1 MTEIAGP
8 AAIFQPGNPFNALA
22 TAQFATAPAE
32 AIGLSLISNPA
43 GFSTFEGPQATVLG
57 ASTDTPFVVF
67 QPIQLSLA
75 NVVTLAQAQTGL
87 DLSSFFGAAQANPSA
102 SALASRLPPLA
113 NLSAIAIQNNITG
126 ETAVIEID
134 LDDGSDLVTID
145 GPAFQF
151 LDALTIVS
159 ENQAFGST
167 FSSIAFDSSLNTV
180 FDSRV
185 GVSSGGSFALS
196 DLVFRA
202 SDGTP
207 ENFAVRL
214 RGENGS
220 GPAGQLTQG
229 GTPLGDDIVI
239 SAADLSSVFFEAPSN
254 GFGLDTISFIELNDS
269 GGGFDGR
276 GQFQTTTVT
285 FIGQA
290 EARRD
295 LDERIVDFFFAAQ
308 PGTGQTRVVLDVS
321 GINSQGFTDALS
333 AINGGALRIQGF
345 ENLSDGSRN
354 NAVTSLLES
363 NGNSIILNFPFAT
376 TRNGVTGSNI
386 QVELRSLDLNF
397 DISTA
402 TVRATFA

>member
-1 MTEIAGP
+1 MTEIAG
-8 AAIFQPGNPFNALA
+8 AAGIFQPGNPFNALA
-22 TAQFATAPAE
+22 TARFESASAE
-32 AIGLSLISNPA
+32 AIGLSLIANPS
-43 GFSTFEGPQATVLG
+43 GFSTLEGTPSTVLG
-57 ASTDTPFVVF
+57 ASTDTPFLVF

-87 DLSSFFGAAQANPSA
+87 DLSGFFGAAQSNPSA
-102 SALASRLPPLA
+102 RALESRVPPLA
-113 NLSAIAIQNNITG
+113 NLSAIAIENTITG
-126 ETAVIEID
+126 QTAVIEID
-134 LDDGSDLVTID
+134 LQEDP
-145 GPAFQF
+145 GPATVAGPALQF
-151 LDALTIVS
+151 LDALTVVS
-159 ENQAFGST
+159 ENQAFGSS
-167 FSSIAFDSSLNTV
+167 FSSVAFDSSLNTV

-185 GVSSGGSFALS
+185 GIPSGGGFALS
-196 DLVFRA
+196 DLVLRA
-202 SDGTP
+202 SDGAP

-220 GPAGQLTQG
+220 APAGQLTQG
-229 GTPLGDDIVI
+229 GTPLGDSVVI
-239 SAADLSSVFFEAPSN
+239 AAADLSTVRFEAPGN

-276 GQFQTTTVT
+276 GLFQTTAVT
-285 FIGQA
+285 FAGQA
-290 EARRD
+290 QARRD

-333 AINGGALRIQGF
+333 AINGGALRIRGF

-397 DISTA
+397 DISAA

>member
-8 AAIFQPGNPFNALA
+8 AGIFQPGNPFSALA
-22 TAQFATAPAE
+22 TAQFATASAE
-32 AIGLSLISNPA
+32 AIGLSLISNPS

-87 DLSSFFGAAQANPSA
+87 DLSRFFGAAQLNPSFQ
-102 SALASRLPPLA
+102 ALETRQPPLA
-113 NLSAIAIQNNITG
+113 NLSAIAIENTVTG
-126 ETAVIEID
+126 ERAVIEID
-134 LDDGSDLVTID
+134 LDDGSDLVPID
-145 GPAFQF
+145 GPALQF

-167 FSSIAFDSSLNTV
+167 FSSIAFDASLNTI

-185 GVSSGGSFALS
+185 GVSSGGSVTLS

-220 GPAGQLTQG
+220 APAGQLTQG
-229 GTPLGDDIVI
+229 GTPLADNVVI
-239 SAADLSSVFFEAPSN
+239 AAADLSSVFFEAPSN
-254 GFGLDTISFIELNDS
+254 GFGLDTISFVELNDS
-269 GGGFDGR
+269 GSGFDGR
-276 GQFQTTTVT
+276 GLFQTTTVT

-295 LDERIVDFFFAAQ
+295 LDERIVDFFFATQ
-308 PGTGQTRVVLDVS
+308 PGTGQTRVVLDIA

-333 AINGGALRIQGF
+333 AINGGVLRIQGF

-376 TRNGVTGSNI
+376 TRNGITGSNI

-402 TVRATFA
+402 TARATFA